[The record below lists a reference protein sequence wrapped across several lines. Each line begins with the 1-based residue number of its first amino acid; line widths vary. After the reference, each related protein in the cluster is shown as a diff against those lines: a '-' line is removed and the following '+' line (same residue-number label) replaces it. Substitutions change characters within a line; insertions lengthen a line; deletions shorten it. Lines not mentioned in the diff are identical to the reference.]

1 MKKTNDVRF
10 SYDFIAKTIIGTKAS
25 FDKASKGFGPVYEEL
40 ADKMAKQP
48 TFKCVVKAPKQP
60 AKVKQTYK
68 GMDIPFMVD
77 FLTAMEDYITLKT
90 LNDTIAYA
98 KKNKESKYPLAKRV
112 FFDTYDSFDFVDAK
126 RIVDEYRHQQ
136 TLEKANA
143 MAAAL
148 EAVNKKTTDEDKAA
162 DMTTAA

>member
-10 SYDFIAKTIIGTKAS
+10 SYDFVAKTIIGTKAS

-48 TFKCVVKAPKQP
+48 TFTCVVKAPKQP
-60 AKVKQTYK
+60 TKAKQTYK

-77 FLTAMEDYITLKT
+77 FLTATDDNITLKT
-90 LNDTIAYA
+90 LNDVIDYA
-98 KKNKESKYPLAKRV
+98 EKMGKSKYPLAKRV
-112 FFDTYDSFDFVDAK
+112 FFDTNDCFDYVDAK